1 MVCHLEVWAWAP
13 LIMNNSLGEHSA
25 DLETILQ
32 TKDMLDDDFECQYLD
47 VDDVHGMAG
56 DNNFMVLSQ
65 NIRSLGGKF
74 DQFSEY
80 VGSFKSHKVTAIALQ
95 EVWSVGR
102 IYDLPG
108 YHQLQYN
115 TRDQGKTLNSNCG
128 GGVGIY
134 ICNSLDFDILHFE
147 NQFVE
152 GIYES
157 IWVKLNFGDRKSKI
171 VGSVYRPN
179 SAKSDLNKAISIHES
194 ILQALKT
201 DKVYKHADLLICS
214 DFNIDLLNYDR
225 HQPTAKYVD
234 FQLGLGLLPLITKP
248 TRKYQNS
255 ATLIDHIFATKTD
268 TKIKVGVLEDSDLSD
283 HYGTVYM
290 EDLQVPVKRTSSTLM
305 RHITKS
311 STRHFIDLATSVDWD
326 IYEPEEDDQ
335 KYYQD
340 ILDQIET
347 LVDTAYPLKP
357 SKTIK
362 RRVVPPWMSG
372 ALLESSKVKRKL
384 YRKFKQNPSEANE
397 KVYRG
402 YCSAFQKTSRAAKSE
417 YYERKFEK
425 YANDVKETWRI
436 LRAAIGHNKKGGASF
451 PNYFYET
458 VSPRVSTTQ
467 SGGGPG
473 VGGDGGCATAHPP
486 SLPPP
491 EPSAPY
497 KVKVTDK
504 QLIAEGFNKYFS
516 TIGTNLAAKI
526 EQQSG
531 VNLDFDHKTNV
542 KVSDGVFKFQEVD
555 TETILSIIR
564 SLKNQNSSGVNNI
577 SNILLKEIAPY
588 IIKPLYKLL
597 NRSIR
602 TGTVPKS
609 FKKAKVIPIY
619 KGKESGSQF
628 EYGNYRPISLLQ
640 SLSKVLEK
648 LVDGQL
654 RNFLKYRDILY
665 SKQFGFRGLRGCDQ
679 ALLLFTDFAKS
690 NIFQNRKV
698 LTAFLDLRKA
708 FDTVNHDI
716 LLDKLEMYGIRG
728 TAKNWFIDYLKDR
741 EQFVQVPSGEI
752 SGSRTVNIG
761 VPQGSVLGPLLFLL
775 YMNDLANYVPEF
787 YTILFADDT
796 SLSLAGDNYK
806 DLLGNFNCL
815 LEKVTKWLRVNLLS
829 LNVGKTKYFLFKKK
843 GETILHGKVYMNNQ
857 EVQRV
862 GKGQKQETYKY
873 LGVLIGEDLTFEEHI
888 NRVRGKLVSAAFM
901 LNQSKSFLP
910 FKARLQVYRSI
921 FESHLNF
928 AAIVWSTCKSTV
940 SKLSPIQQRA
950 LRSVFLL
957 PRRSHVSQYLSKFNI
972 LKVEQIITSVRAK
985 FVRNLRIQKLPSEFK
1000 DFVTMVD
1007 FHNENVRC
1015 SRFSP
1020 FNYHQIKD
1028 KTNPRY
1034 HISNSWNNLPFLVK
1048 ASQPDDF
1055 LDDLRCYFNSCND
1068 QPCTVDKCWFC
1079 DEQ

>member
-1 MVCHLEVWAWAP
+1 MVTLLGNWEWAP
-13 LIMNNSLGEHSA
+13 LTMNNSYGEHSA
-25 DLETILQ
+25 DLENILQ
-32 TKDMLDDDFECQYLD
+32 TKDMLDDDFECHYLD

-80 VGSFKSHKVTAIALQ
+80 VGSFKSKVTAIALQ

-115 TRDQGKTLNSNCG
+115 TRDKGKTLNSNCG

-134 ICNSLDFDILHFE
+134 ICESLDFEILHFE

-157 IWVKLNFGDRKSKI
+157 IWVKLNLGHRKTKI
-171 VGSVYRPN
+171 LGSVYRPN
-179 SAKSDLNKAISIHES
+179 SAKSNLDRATSIHKS
-194 ILQALKT
+194 ILQTLKT
-201 DKVYKHADLLICS
+201 DKLYRHADLLICS

-225 HQPTAKYVD
+225 HQPTADYVD

-248 TRKYQNS
+248 TRKYQTS

-268 TKIKVGVLEDSDLSD
+268 TKIKVGVLEDNDLSD

-290 EDLQVPVKRTSSTLM
+290 EDLQVPLRRTSSTLT
-305 RHITKS
+305 RRITKC

-326 IYEPEEDDQ
+326 NFEAEDDDQ
-335 KYYQD
+335 KYYQG
-340 ILDQIET
+340 ILDKIET
-347 LVDTAYPLKP
+347 LVDTAYPLKQ
-357 SKTIK
+357 SNSVK
-362 RRVVPPWMSG
+362 RRVVPPWMSS
-372 ALLESSKVKRKL
+372 ALLQSSKVKRRL
-384 YRKFKQNPSEANE
+384 YRKFKQHPSEANE

-402 YCSAFQKTSRAAKSE
+402 YCSAFQKTTRAAKSE

-425 YANDVKETWRI
+425 YAKNVKATWRI

-458 VSPRVSTTQ
+458 ISPSVSTTQ
-467 SGGGPG
+467 SGVGPG
-473 VGGDGGCATAHPP
+473 VGGDGGCAAAHPP

-491 EPSAPY
+491 EPSAQY
-497 KVKVTDK
+497 KIKVTDK
-504 QLIAEGFNKYFS
+504 KLIAEGFNKYFS
-516 TIGTNLAAKI
+516 TIGTNLAATI

-577 SNILLKEIAPY
+577 SNLLLKEIAPY

-609 FKKAKVIPIY
+609 FKKAKVIPVY
-619 KGKESGSQF
+619 KGKDSGSQF

-648 LVDGQL
+648 LVDAQV
-654 RNFLKYRDILY
+654 RNYLKYRDILY

-690 NIFQNRKV
+690 NIFENRKV

-716 LLDKLEMYGIRG
+716 LLDKLEMYGIQG

-741 EQFVQVPSGEI
+741 EQYVQVPSGEI

-775 YMNDLANYVPEF
+775 YMNDLAYYVPEF

-796 SLSLAGDNYK
+796 SLSLAGENYEE
-806 DLLGNFNCL
+806 LLGRFNFL
-815 LEKVTKWLRVNLLS
+815 LDKVTKWLRVNLLS

-843 GETILHGKVYMNNQ
+843 GEAISHGKVFMNNQ

-873 LGVLIGEDLTFEEHI
+873 LGVLIGEDLTFDEHV

-928 AAIVWSTCKSTV
+928 AAIVWSTSKNTV
-940 SKLSPIQQRA
+940 SKLSPIQQKA
-950 LRSVFLL
+950 LRSVFILS
-957 PRRSHVSQYLSKFNI
+957 RRSHVSQRLSEFNI
-972 LKVEQIITSVRAK
+972 LKVEQIIISVRAK
-985 FVRNLRIQKLPSEFK
+985 FIHNLWILKLPSEFK
-1000 DFVTMVD
+1000 DFVSIVD
-1007 FHNENVRC
+1007 FHNKIVRS

-1020 FNYHQIKD
+1020 S
-1028 KTNPRY
+1028 R
-1034 HISNSWNNLPFLVK
+1034 
-1048 ASQPDDF
+1048 
-1055 LDDLRCYFNSCND
+1055 
-1068 QPCTVDKCWFC
+1068 
-1079 DEQ
+1079 

>member
-1 MVCHLEVWAWAP
+1 MVRQLGFWDWAP
-13 LIMNNSLGEHSA
+13 KIMNNSLGEHSA

-47 VDDVHGMAG
+47 VNDVHRMAD
-56 DNNFMVLSQ
+56 DNNFLVLSQ

-80 VGSFKSHKVTAIALQ
+80 VGSFKRKITAVALQ

-108 YHQLQYN
+108 YHQLEYN
-115 TRDQGKTLNSNCG
+115 TRDKEKTLNSNCG

-134 ICNSLDFDILHFE
+134 INESLDYEILHFE
-147 NQFVE
+147 NQFLE

-157 IWVKLNFGDRKSKI
+157 LWAKVNFGHGKTKI
-171 VGSVYRPN
+171 IGSVYRPN
-179 SAKSDLNKAISIHES
+179 SAKSNLPRAISIHES
-194 ILQALKT
+194 ILKELKT
-201 DKVYKHADLLICS
+201 NKVYKHADLLICS

-225 HQPTAKYVD
+225 HQPTADYVD

-248 TRKYQNS
+248 TRKYQDS
-255 ATLIDHIFATKTD
+255 ATLIDHIFASRTNNN
-268 TKIKVGVLEDSDLSD
+268 IKVGVLEDSDLSD

-290 EDLQVPVKRTSSTLM
+290 EDLQVPVKRTSSTLT
-305 RHITKS
+305 RRITKS
-311 STRHFIDLATSVDWD
+311 TTRHFIDLAKSVDWD
-326 IYEPEEDDQ
+326 IFETEEDDD

-340 ILDQIET
+340 ILDKIET
-347 LVDTAYPLKP
+347 LVDAAYPLKP
-357 SKTIK
+357 SKNIK
-362 RRVVPPWMSG
+362 RRVLPPWMSG
-372 ALLESSKVKRKL
+372 ALLGSSKEKRKL
-384 YRKFKQNPSEANE
+384 YRKFKKNPTKTNE
-397 KVYRG
+397 KVYRE
-402 YCSAFQKTSRAAKSE
+402 YCKVYQKTSRAAKCE
-417 YYERKFEK
+417 YYEKKFDR
-425 YANDVKETWRI
+425 YANNVKETWRI
-436 LRAAIGHNKKGGASF
+436 LRAAIGHNKKVGANF
-451 PNYFYET
+451 PNYFYDT
-458 VSPRVSTTQ
+458 IKPKVTSTQ

-473 VGGDGGCATAHPP
+473 VGGDGGCAAAHPP
-486 SLPPP
+486 SPPPP
-491 EPSAPY
+491 EPSAQNR
-497 KVKVTDK
+497 VKVTDK
-504 QLIAEGFNKYFS
+504 KLIAEGFNKYFS

-526 EQQSG
+526 KQQSQA
-531 VNLDFDHKTNV
+531 DFDHKSNV
-542 KVSDGVFKFQEVD
+542 KSSDGVFKFQEVD
-555 TETILSIIR
+555 TETIFRTIR
-564 SLKNQNSSGVNNI
+564 SLKNQNSSGSNNI
-577 SNILLKEIAPY
+577 SNILLKEIASY
-588 IIKPLYKLL
+588 IIKPIYKLL

-602 TGTVPKS
+602 SGTVPKS
-609 FKKAKVIPIY
+609 FKKAKVIPLY

-628 EYGNYRPISLLQ
+628 EFGNYRPISLLQ

-648 LVDGQL
+648 LVDSQV
-654 RNFLKYRDILY
+654 RNYLKYRDILY

-690 NIFQNRKV
+690 NVFQNRKV

-716 LLDKLEMYGIRG
+716 LLDKLELYGIKG
-728 TAKNWFIDYLKDR
+728 TEKNWFQNYLKDR
-741 EQFVQVPSGEI
+741 EQYVQVPSGEV

-775 YMNDLANYVPEF
+775 YMNDLAHFVPEF

-796 SLSLAGDNYK
+796 SLSLSGDNYEQ
-806 DLLGNFNCL
+806 LLVNFNFL
-815 LEKVTKWLRVNLLS
+815 LDKVTKWLRVNLLS
-829 LNVGKTKYFLFKKK
+829 LNVGKTKYFLFSKK
-843 GETILHGKVYMNNQ
+843 GEAISHGKVFMDNQ

-873 LGVLIGEDLTFEEHI
+873 LGVLIGEDLTFDEHV

-901 LNQSKSFLP
+901 LNQSKPFLP

-928 AAIVWSTCKSTV
+928 AAIVWSTSKNTV
-940 SKLSPIQQRA
+940 SKLSPLQQRA

-957 PRRSHVSQYLSKFNI
+957 PRRSHVSQNLSKFNI
-972 LKVEQIITSVRAK
+972 LKVEQIITSIRAK
-985 FVRNLRIQKLPSEFK
+985 FIHNLRIQKLPSEFRN
-1000 DFVTMVD
+1000 FVTMVD
-1007 FHNENVRC
+1007 FHDENVRP

-1020 FNYHQIKD
+1020 FNYHLVKD

-1048 ASQPDDF
+1048 ASQPDEF
-1055 LDDLRCYFNSCND
+1055 LEDLRCHFNSCND
-1068 QPCTVDKCWFC
+1068 QPCTDDKCWFC

>member
-1 MVCHLEVWAWAP
+1 MVKHLGLWVWAP
-13 LIMNNSLGEHSA
+13 ITMNNSLREHSA
-25 DLETILQ
+25 ELETTFQ
-32 TKDMLDDDFECQYLD
+32 TKDMLDDDFECHYLD
-47 VDDVHGMAG
+47 VDAVHGMAV

-80 VGSFKSHKVTAIALQ
+80 IGSFKSSKVTAIALQ

-115 TRDQGKTLNSNCG
+115 TRDKGKTLNSNCG

-134 ICNSLDFDILHFE
+134 ICESLDFEILQFE

-152 GIYES
+152 GVYES
-157 IWVKLNFGDRKSKI
+157 IWVKLNFGQKKTKI

-179 SAKSDLNKAISIHES
+179 SAKSNLNRAISIHES
-194 ILQALKT
+194 ILQGLKT

-225 HQPTAKYVD
+225 HQPTTNYVD

-255 ATLIDHIFATKTD
+255 ATLIDHIFATRTD
-268 TKIKVGVLEDSDLSD
+268 TKIKTGVLEDSDLSD

-305 RHITKS
+305 RQITKS

-326 IYEPEEDDQ
+326 IYETENDDQ
-335 KYYQD
+335 EYYQD
-340 ILDQIET
+340 ILDKIET

-357 SKTIK
+357 CKSIK
-362 RRVVPPWMSG
+362 RRVVPPWMSR

-384 YRKFKQNPSEANE
+384 YRKYKQNPSVSNE
-397 KVYRG
+397 KVYRE
-402 YCSAFQKTSRAAKSE
+402 YCSVYQKTLRSAKSE
-417 YYERKFEK
+417 YYEKKFDK
-425 YANDVKETWRI
+425 YANNVKETWRI

-458 VSPRVSTTQ
+458 TSPKGSATQ
-467 SGGGPG
+467 PGGGPG
-473 VGGDGGCATAHPP
+473 VGGDGGGAAAHLP
-486 SLPPP
+486 SPPPP
-491 EPSAPY
+491 EPSAQN

-516 TIGTNLAAKI
+516 TIGTNLAKKI
-526 EQQSG
+526 EQQSS
-531 VNLDFDHKTNV
+531 VALDFDHKTNV
-542 KVSDGVFKFQEVD
+542 KKSDGVFKFQEVD
-555 TETILSIIR
+555 TETILAKIW
-564 SLKNQNSSGVNNI
+564 SLKNQNSSGANNI
-577 SNILLKEIAPY
+577 SNTLLKEIAPY
-588 IIKPLYKLL
+588 IIKPIYKLL

-654 RNFLKYRDILY
+654 RNYLKYRDILY
-665 SKQFGFRGLRGCDQ
+665 NKQFGFRGLRGCDQ

-690 NIFQNRKV
+690 NIFQNKKV
-698 LTAFLDLRKA
+698 LTSFLDLRKA

-716 LLDKLEMYGIRG
+716 LLDKLELYGIRG
-728 TAKNWFIDYLKDR
+728 AEQNWFRDYLKDR
-741 EQFVQVPSGEI
+741 EQYVQVPSGET
-752 SGSRTVNIG
+752 SGCTTVNIG

-775 YMNDLANYVPEF
+775 YMNDLAYFVPEF
-787 YTILFADDT
+787 FTILFADDT
-796 SLSLAGDNYK
+796 SLSLAGDNYE
-806 DLLGNFNCL
+806 DLLGNFNNL
-815 LEKVTKWLRVNLLS
+815 LGKVTNWLRVNLLS

-843 GETILHGKVYMNNQ
+843 GEPILHGKVFMNNQ

-873 LGVLIGEDLTFEEHI
+873 LGVLIGEDLTFDEHV

-928 AAIVWSTCKSTV
+928 AAIVWSISKSTL
-940 SKLSPIQQRA
+940 SKLGPVQQKA

-957 PRRSHVSQYLSKFNI
+957 PRRSHVSQNLSKFNI
-972 LKVEQIITSVRAK
+972 FKVEQIITSIRAK
-985 FVRNLRIQKLPSEFK
+985 FVHNLRIQKLPSEFR

-1007 FHNENVRC
+1007 FHDENVRP

-1020 FNYHQIKD
+1020 FNYHLVKD

-1055 LDDLRCYFNSCND
+1055 LEDLRGYFNSFND